1 MTEHLV
7 RGLAAIVLL
16 GVTAQWLAAAL
27 RLPSILLLLVFG
39 FVAGPLTGVLNPNE
53 IFGDLVNPI
62 ISLSVALILYE
73 GGLSLRIHELKKIGG
88 VVRNL
93 VSVGALIMWA
103 VGTLAGIYFLG
114 LYWKLALLFGAI
126 LVVTGPTVIMPLL
139 RLVRPEGEVGP
150 VLRWEGIVI
159 DSVGAVL
166 AVLTFEAIHHNHGG
180 MESVLG
186 FLYSFLVG
194 GGIGLATGCLLYFL
208 LKHFLIPDYLQNA
221 VSLMMVFG
229 AFSGSNMIIGES
241 GVVAVTVMGIFL
253 ANQQSFAVKHI
264 VEFKENLQ
272 VLLIS
277 GLFIILSASLNLD
290 QVLNAVMPSSGSQVD
305 IVKTLEGME
314 IHVENLSTGLITQ
327 LTEASEH
334 VNLITLSLFM
344 VALIIVGRPLSVLAS
359 TIGSSLS
366 WKERIFLSFMAPRG
380 IVAAAVASV
389 FAIRLASESL
399 ANLRTINPVKDPEL
413 FTETFLLA
421 TQAPSLVPLTFIVI
435 IATVSF
441 YGLGAPLVARWL
453 GVSQPNPQGFLIVG
467 AHPLA
472 RAIGH
477 ALKEEKIKVLLADT
491 NWGNWHDA
499 RMEGLE
505 TYYGNVL
512 NEYSLEHLD
521 LEGIGRLL
529 SLTNNDEVNSL
540 SALHFVEIFGRAKVF
555 QLPPSDQGEGLRDR
569 PGHLR
574 GRYLFGKAKDYR
586 TLMNKWDKGARIKK
600 TNLSDE
606 FDWLSYVKLYGEG
619 ATPLFAVLENG
630 KVEVITQQ
638 KEDLPATTKSLISL
652 VDESVVAMQDSK
664 TEKATEE
671 ERSETET
678 VD

>member
-1 MTEHLV
+1 MTEQLV

-16 GVTAQWLAAAL
+16 GVTAQWLASAL
-27 RLPSILLLLVFG
+27 RLPSILLLLLFG
-39 FVAGPLTGVLNPNE
+39 FVAGPLTGLLNPQE
-53 IFGDLVNPI
+53 IFGDLVNPL

-93 VSVGALIMWA
+93 VSVGAVIMWA
-103 VGTLAGIYFLG
+103 VGTLAGIYLLG

-159 DSVGAVL
+159 DSVGAIL
-166 AVLTFEAIHHNHGG
+166 AVLTFEAIHHHHTG

-194 GGIGLATGCLLYFL
+194 GGIGLFTGCILYFL

-221 VSLMMVFG
+221 VSLMMVFA
-229 AFSGSNMIIGES
+229 AFSSSNMILGES

-277 GLFIILSASLNLD
+277 SLFIILSASLNLD
-290 QVLNAVMPSSGSQVD
+290 QVLNAVRPASGTQVD
-305 IVKTLEGME
+305 VMQVLEGMN
-314 IHVENLSTGLITQ
+314 IHNLTLSSEFITQ
-327 LTEASEH
+327 LTEATENI
-334 VNLITLSLFM
+334 NLITLGLFLG
-344 VALIIVGRPLSVLAS
+344 ALIIIGRPLSVLAS

-389 FAIRLASESL
+389 FALRLASESL
-399 ANLRTINPVKDPEL
+399 TELRTLNPQTSPEI
-413 FTETFLLA
+413 FIETFLIA
-421 TQAPSLVPLTFIVI
+421 SQAPSLVPLTFIVI

-472 RAIGH
+472 RAIAH
-477 ALKEEKIKVLLADT
+477 SLKEEKIKVLLADT

-499 RMEGLE
+499 RMEGLD
-505 TYYGNVL
+505 TFYGNVL

-529 SLTNNDEVNSL
+529 SLTNNDEVNSM
-540 SALHFVEIFGRAKVF
+540 SALHFVENFGRANVF

-574 GRYLFGKAKDYR
+574 GRYLFGKAKDFR
-586 TLMNKWDKGARIKK
+586 TLMNRWDKGARIKK
-600 TNLSDE
+600 TNLSEE
-606 FDWLSYVKLYGEG
+606 FDWISYLKLYGEG

-630 KVEVITQQ
+630 KIEVITQQ
-638 KEDLPATTKSLISL
+638 KEELPATTKSLISL
-652 VDESVVAMQDSK
+652 VDESVIEIE
-664 TEKATEE
+664 EKSVENDEQKEQTQ
-671 ERSETET
+671 TET